1 MEREGGIRGEGDA
14 LIFMNCCSFKKG
26 LRGVEVEGERETQIQ
41 SDKTQHMAIDLM
53 DQAVDNIT
61 RSLGH
66 ATNQLFYNWL
76 VNIHPP
82 GHGPDLLSKQL
93 SVFFVR

>member
-1 MEREGGIRGEGDA
+1 MATGEKKGGRGEGDA
-14 LIFMNCCSFKKG
+14 LIFTNCCSFKKG
-26 LRGVEVEGERETQIQ
+26 AVGGIGRKREREREVTY
-41 SDKTQHMAIDLM
+41 HMAIDLKLLIIIR
-53 DQAVDNIT
+53 NL
-61 RSLGH
+61 SH